1 MKHNKK
7 IEINIIDDDD
17 DICMD
22 FMPDTFYEDGSV
34 SIYREDIIYLLD
46 DKDHEVANH
55 FVKKWSEEENEDIQ
69 KFTIDRRVN
78 TGTPE
83 GI

>member
-1 MKHNKK
+1 MKHSKK
-7 IEINIIDDDD
+7 FEINIIDDDD
-17 DICMD
+17 DIMD
-22 FMPDTFYEDGSV
+22 FMPDTFYEEGTV

-69 KFTIDRRVN
+69 KFTINRRVN
-78 TGTPE
+78 TSTSE